1 MNELKIT
8 QCSGNGQGVCK
19 RCEDNGIW
27 NRHWMTMLYKIEG
40 FDGCYCPDCVKA
52 IREKKSIVSI

>member
-1 MNELKIT
+1 MSNLKIT
-8 QCSGNGQGVCK
+8 RCSGNGQGSCK

-40 FDGCYCPDCVKA
+40 FDGCYCPKCVEA
-52 IREKKSIVSI
+52 IKEEINYDKR